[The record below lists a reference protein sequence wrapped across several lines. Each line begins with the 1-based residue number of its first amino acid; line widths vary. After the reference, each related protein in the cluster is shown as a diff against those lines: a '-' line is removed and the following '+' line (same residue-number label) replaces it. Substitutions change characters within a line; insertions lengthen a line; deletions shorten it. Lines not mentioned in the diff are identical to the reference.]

1 MEDTPPS
8 GRINSYNI
16 PMRILITGGAGFIGS
31 NIAFAVQEIY
41 PKAKVY
47 VLDNFSSGH
56 FKNLIGFK
64 GEVITGDIR
73 DRELWEYLKK
83 NFSFDVIFHKAAI
96 TDTTVMNQKLMME
109 VNSDSLRYILD
120 SAFEWNAK
128 VIYASSAGVYG
139 NTQPP
144 MREDRGLQPENI
156 YGFSKLMMDHIAM
169 DYMERY
175 PEMRIVG
182 FRYFNVYGPGESYK
196 GKTASMIYQLAMKMI
211 QGQKPRLFKWGE
223 QKRDF
228 VYIKDVVKAN
238 LLALEKDVSG
248 IFNIAT
254 GKARSFNEIVEILNR
269 EFGTNYEIEY
279 FDCPYDFYQEFTQA
293 DISKARELL
302 GYEPEYSLEEGIKDY
317 LKYIR
322 A

>member
-1 MEDTPPS
+1 
-8 GRINSYNI
+8 
-16 PMRILITGGAGFIGS
+16 MRVLVTGGAGFIGS
-31 NIAFAVQEIY
+31 NIAFALQERY
-41 PKAKVY
+41 PEAKIY

-64 GEVITGDIR
+64 GQVITGDIE
-73 DRELWEYLKK
+73 DPELWRYLRE
-83 NFSFDVIFHKAAI
+83 NFAFDVIFHKAAI
-96 TDTTVMNQKLMME
+96 TDTTVMDQKLMMK
-109 VNSDSLRYILD
+109 VNADSFRYLLD
-120 SAFEWNAK
+120 AALEWNAK

-139 NTQPP
+139 NSPPP
-144 MREDRGLQPENI
+144 MREEEGLTPENV

-175 PEMRIVG
+175 PEMKIVG
-182 FRYFNVYGPGESYK
+182 FRYFNVYGPRESYK
-196 GKTASMIYQLAMKMI
+196 GKSASMIYQLAVKMMK
-211 QGQKPRLFKWGE
+211 GQKPRIFKWGE

-254 GKARSFNEIVEILNR
+254 GRARSFNEIIEILNR
-269 EFGTNYEIEY
+269 ILGTNLETEY

-293 DISKARELL
+293 DITKAREKL
-302 GYEPEYSLEEGIKDY
+302 GYSPEYSLEEGIEDY
-317 LKYIR
+317 IGYIKGS
-322 A
+322 